1 MNNPPP
7 FMVYALPRSRTLWLS
22 RFLSHGPTKCGHDE
36 LWHVRGMDG
45 IKSLL
50 DMPNY
55 GSAETAAAPWW
66 RLIHTMRP
74 DLRAVIVRRPVA
86 DVVNSLTAT
95 GVAFDREKLVTAMTR
110 LDAKLDQIVARVPD
124 VLEVAFDDL
133 KDEATCAQVFQH
145 CTGRTLD
152 PAWFAGKSPLRL
164 TVDLEAQI
172 RYYQAHLPQ
181 LERAARTAKQAI
193 LAKIARRPVSSD
205 AMTFQQEPFDV
216 VFTEGRKLFERHCVG
231 VGERPDSWETKNLDL
246 MRTLEKIDALYVTT
260 ARCNGRLYGYLM
272 SIVAPALET
281 KAGIDAVQTLFY
293 VSPDAPGIGLKLQ
306 RASIDFL
313 RTKGVNQVA
322 FRAGP
327 RGHGEKISAIFK
339 RLGAHDAGRVFTLNF
354 KETA

>member
-1 MNNPPP
+1 LKNPPP
-7 FMVYALPRSRTLWLS
+7 FIVYALPRSRTLWLS

-36 LWHVRGMDG
+36 LRHVRGMDG

-74 DLRAVIVRRPVA
+74 NLKTVIIRRPVA
-86 DVVNSLTAT
+86 DVVNSLMAT
-95 GVAFDREKLVTAMTR
+95 GVAFDQQKLVATMTR
-110 LDAKLDQIVARVPD
+110 LDAKLDQIKVRVPD

-133 KDEATCAQVFQH
+133 KNEATCAQVFQH
-145 CTGRTLD
+145 CTVRPLD
-152 PAWFAGKSPLRL
+152 PEWFAGMSPLRL

-216 VFTEGRKLFERHCVG
+216 VFTEGRKLFEQHCIG
-231 VGERPDSWETKNLDL
+231 VGEAPDNWTRKNLKL
-246 MRTLEKIDALYVTT
+246 MRTLEKIGALYVTT
-260 ARCNGRLYGYLM
+260 ARCNGRLYGYVM
-272 SIVAPALET
+272 SIVAAARDTET
-281 KAGIDAVQTLFY
+281 GIDAVQTLFY

-306 RASIDFL
+306 RASVDFL

-339 RLGAHDAGRVFTLNF
+339 RLGAQDAGRVFTLNF
-354 KETA
+354 KETT

>member
-1 MNNPPP
+1 LKNLPP
-7 FMVYALPRSRTLWLS
+7 FIIYALPRSRTFWLS

-36 LWHVRGMDG
+36 LRHVRGMDDV
-45 IKSLL
+45 KSLL

-74 DLRAVIVRRPVA
+74 DLKVVIVRRPVA
-86 DVVNSLTAT
+86 DVVDSIMAT
-95 GVAFDREKLVTAMTR
+95 GVAFDRQKLVTAMTR
-110 LDAKLDQIVARVPD
+110 LDAKLDQIGARVPGA
-124 VLEVAFDDL
+124 LEVGFEDL
-133 KDEATCAQVFQH
+133 NNEAVCAQVFEH
-145 CTGRTLD
+145 CTVRQLD
-152 PAWFAGKSPLRL
+152 PAWFAGMSPLRL

-181 LERAARTAKQAI
+181 LERTARTAKQAI
-193 LAKIARRPVSSD
+193 LAKVARRPVSSD
-205 AMTFQQEPFDV
+205 AITFQQEPFDV
-216 VFTEGRKLFERHCVG
+216 VFTEGRKLFEQHCVG

-246 MRTLEKIDALYVTT
+246 MRTLEKVDALYVTT

-272 SIVAPALET
+272 SIVAAALDTET
-281 KAGIDAVQTLFY
+281 GIAAVQTLFY

-313 RTKGVNQVA
+313 RTKGVDQVA

-339 RLGAHDAGRVFTLNF
+339 RLGAQDAGLVFTLNL
-354 KETA
+354 KEAA

>member
-1 MNNPPP
+1 LSN
-7 FMVYALPRSRTLWLS
+7 FIIYALPRSRTFWLS
-22 RFLSHGPTKCGHDE
+22 RFMSHGPTKCGHDE
-36 LWHVRGMDG
+36 LRYVRGMDD

-95 GVAFDREKLVTAMTR
+95 GVAFDQQKLVTAMTR
-110 LDAKLDQIVARVPD
+110 LDAKLDQIRARVPG

-133 KDEATCAQVFQH
+133 KNEATCAQVFQH

-152 PAWFAGKSPLRL
+152 HGWFAGMSPLRL

-216 VFTEGRKLFERHCVG
+216 VFTEGRKLFEQHCVG
-231 VGERPDSWETKNLDL
+231 VGEAPDSWTRKNLKL
-246 MRTLEKIDALYVTT
+246 MRTLEKIGALYFTT
-260 ARCNGRLYGYLM
+260 ARCNGRLYGYVM
-272 SIVAPALET
+272 SIVAPALDT
-281 KAGIDAVQTLFY
+281 DTGIDAVQTLFY

-306 RASIDFL
+306 RASVEFL
-313 RTKGVNQVA
+313 RQKGVDQVL

-327 RGHGEKISAIFK
+327 RGHGEKIAAVFR
-339 RLGAHDAGRVFTLNF
+339 RLGAQDAGHMFNLSL
-354 KETA
+354 KEAA